1 MPKLKIYIMYG
12 LGGRMW
18 SAGMEDNLAKKL
30 RALSKDIDV
39 PPTYGW
45 GSYDAITADIN
56 GKVALGTKVAVIG
69 HSMGGNAATWIANS
83 ARRAIN
89 LLVAYDPTVWSS
101 VQPIPSRVKTAIGIH
116 GNDFWSFVGKA
127 YLAKAS
133 GNTTTKLTTIETS
146 DPHVAID
153 DDNAL
158 HAKTIAA
165 VKELLI

>member
-1 MPKLKIYIMYG
+1 MAKLKIYVMYG

-30 RALSKDIDV
+30 RALGPHVEV
-39 PPTYGW
+39 PPTYSW
-45 GSYDAITADIN
+45 TSYNDIIKDIN
-56 GKVALGTKVAVIG
+56 GKVPLGTQVAVIG
-69 HSMGGNAATWIANS
+69 HSMGGNAATWIAAG
-83 ARRAIN
+83 ARRAIS

-101 VQPIPSRVKTAIGIH
+101 VTPIPSRVKTAIGIH
-116 GNDFWSFVGKA
+116 GNDPWSWVGKA
-127 YLAKAS
+127 RLSRAVGS
-133 GNTTTKLTTIETS
+133 TVKLTTIETN

-165 VKELLI
+165 VKELL

>member
-1 MPKLKIYIMYG
+1 MAKLKIYVMYG

-18 SAGMEDNLAKKL
+18 SAGMEDNLAQKL
-30 RALSKDIDV
+30 RALGPHVEV
-39 PPTYGW
+39 PP
-45 GSYDAITADIN
+45 SYRWSSYNSIIADIN
-56 GKVALGTKVAVIG
+56 GKVPLGTQVAVIG
-69 HSMGGNAATWIANS
+69 HSMGGNAATWIANG

-101 VQPIPSRVKTAIGIH
+101 VQPLPPRVKTAIGIH
-116 GNDFWSFVGKA
+116 GNDFWSWVGKA
-127 YLAKAS
+127 YLSKAA
-133 GNTTTKLTTIETS
+133 GNTTTKLTTIETN

-165 VKELLI
+165 VKELL

>member
-1 MPKLKIYIMYG
+1 MAKIKIYIGYG

-30 RALSKDIDV
+30 RALGPHVDV
-39 PPTYGW
+39 PPTRSW
-45 GSYDAITADIN
+45 TEWRSVMDEIN
-56 GKVALGTKVAVIG
+56 GKVPLGTKVVLIG
-69 HSMGGNAATWIANS
+69 HSMDGNAITWIANGVKRS
-83 ARRAIN
+83 ID

-101 VQPIPSRVKTAIGIH
+101 VYPLKSNVQKAIGIH

-127 YLAKAS
+127 YLSRATGS
-133 GNTTTKLTTIETS
+133 TVKLTTIETN

-165 VKELLI
+165 VKELL